1 MVKVILKLIGKTIW
15 TIVIAGVCTA
25 MFFGYRYADKVCRE
39 YLDAPFS
46 VDLVLDQ
53 MEQMEQMTEGVK
65 LPSGKWS
72 YGIDISHHQPVIRW
86 SRLKIFVDE
95 NGKTVWR
102 KSRSV
107 KEHSVDYVFMKATE
121 GESFKDWRFRR
132 RWRLASKYGLRRG
145 AYHFFRPGKD
155 ASLQVENFI
164 SHVGNLSP
172 DDFPPVLDIEKM
184 DGCSV
189 EQLNRRALEWLKAI
203 EKHYGRKPIVYANP
217 HYLNNV
223 ISPEITAAYP
233 IWVAN
238 YKVSRPSVGGWKFW
252 QFTDRALVKGAG
264 SVDLNVMR
272 GY

>member
-1 MVKVILKLIGKTIW
+1 MKKSRTNKVE
-15 TIVIAGVCTA
+15 IAQW
-25 MFFGYRYADKVCRE
+25 MKERI
-39 YLDAPFS
+39 
-46 VDLVLDQ
+46 LVLD
-53 MEQMEQMTEGVK
+53 
-65 LPSGKWS
+65 
-72 YGIDISHHQPVIRW
+72 
-86 SRLKIFVDE
+86 
-95 NGKTVWR
+95 
-102 KSRSV
+102 
-107 KEHSVDYVFMKATE
+107 
-121 GESFKDWRFRR
+121 
-132 RWRLASKYGLRRG
+132 G
-145 AYHFFRPGKD
+145 AMGTCIQGY
-155 ASLQVENFI
+155 
-164 SHVGNLSP
+164 NLSP
-172 DDFPPVLDIEKM
+172 DDFHPVLDIEKM

-252 QFTDRALVKGAG
+252 QFTDRALVRGAG